1 MINKKI
7 YSLLS
12 LQQKQDGFGFTAKV
26 WRAAATANLRK
37 SCSKNP
43 VFLPVQAEFGETDI
57 YEDNWARSGQNP
69 CSGFLKFVF
78 ICLESQPQNCHSLN
92 QRISELADLKIKSSI
107 WKLPWRLKM
116 VNNVITNLLELS
128 LIK

>member
-7 YSLLS
+7 YFLSS
-12 LQQKQDGFGFTAKV
+12 LQQKQDEFGFTAEI

-37 SCSKNP
+37 SCSKSLA
-43 VFLPVQAEFGETDI
+43 FLPVQAEFGQTVP

-69 CSGFLKFVF
+69 CSGFFKFVF
-78 ICLESQPQNCHSLN
+78 ICSNSQPQNCHSLN
-92 QRISELADLKIKSSI
+92 HRISELADLKIKSSI

-116 VNNVITNLLELS
+116 VNKFITNLLEL
-128 LIK
+128 